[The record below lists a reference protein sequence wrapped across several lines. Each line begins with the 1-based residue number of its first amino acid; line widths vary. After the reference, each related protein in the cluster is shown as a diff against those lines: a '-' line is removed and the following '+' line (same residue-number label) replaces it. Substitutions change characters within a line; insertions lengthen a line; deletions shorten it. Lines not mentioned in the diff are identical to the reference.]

1 MATKQST
8 IDYIE
13 DQLAEVPDI
22 RSQKM
27 FGEYALYCGEKVV
40 ALVCDEKV
48 FVKITEEGRAYVGDL
63 SEEGIA
69 YPGAKPSMFINED
82 LIEDHEWF
90 SELIR
95 ITERNL
101 PIPKPKKP
109 KRAKITGPRSRDKNT
124 TI

>member
-13 DQLAEVPDI
+13 DQLAEVQEI

-27 FGEYALYCGEKVV
+27 FGEYALYCGAKVV

-48 FVKITEEGRAYVGDL
+48 FMKITDEGRAFVGDRY
-63 SEEGIA
+63 EEGCA
-69 YPGAKPSMFINED
+69 YPGAKPSMYIDEE
-82 LIEDHEWF
+82 LVEDHEWF

-95 ITERNL
+95 ITERSL
-101 PIPKPKKP
+101 PMPKVKK
-109 KRAKITGPRSRDKNT
+109 KRVIK
-124 TI
+124 

>member
-13 DQLAEVPDI
+13 DQLADVPEI
-22 RSQKM
+22 WSRKM

-48 FVKITEEGRAYVGDL
+48 FVKITEEGKEFVSGHY
-63 SEEGIA
+63 EEGIA
-69 YPGAKPSMFINED
+69 YPGARPSMYIHDD
-82 LIEDHEWF
+82 LIEDHAWL

-95 ITERNL
+95 ITARSL
-101 PIPKPKKP
+101 PMPKPKK
-109 KRAKITGPRSRDKNT
+109 KKMKN
-124 TI
+124 